1 MMFLNLGWG
10 NRLGVNIYIHTYT
23 YIYVR
28 TYIQLVWGRH
38 IVYGYGS
45 QRVRFRLSKNNESN
59 IRTNFDSLSSTE
71 LLAETV
77 VEH

>member
-1 MMFLNLGWG
+1 M
-10 NRLGVNIYIHTYT
+10 YIHTTGVGQAYSLW
-23 YIYVR
+23 VWKSEGK
-28 TYIQLVWGRH
+28 IQV
-38 IVYGYGS
+38 
-45 QRVRFRLSKNNESN
+45 SKNNESN